1 MLKKALNDDE
11 ESDTTQN
18 STKMSIRFHIDSDWK
33 LEDSNDGDRE
43 DNDDISRFE
52 KSDILNDV
60 SQTSDIIGDKYGNS
74 SSEITTKTLAPQDQ
88 TTMTRRILNLLKIQ
102 LIMNHRNNNWRY
114 RIQKKMIAF

>member
-1 MLKKALNDDE
+1 M
-11 ESDTTQN
+11 
-18 STKMSIRFHIDSDWK
+18 
-33 LEDSNDGDRE
+33 EDSNDGDRE

>member
-11 ESDTTQN
+11 ESDTIQN

-74 SSEITTKTLAPQDQ
+74 SSEITTKTLAPPRSDNNDKENSKSLEDPANNESLQQ
-88 TTMTRRILNLLKIQ
+88 QLGTAYKRR
-102 LIMNHRNNNWRY
+102 
-114 RIQKKMIAF
+114 